1 MWLTFALSALLAI
14 VAHVESMPQ
23 IARVIPPEP
32 MDYSL
37 MGHHNYLT
45 RKSALE
51 ALAVVNHQAFHQR
64 NVVQS
69 SPAQSP
75 SATST
80 ALPANS
86 SPSEAI
92 SSSPSAWKNQTM
104 DACVRSLNALNGKAS
119 NPTGLAACYNIQS
132 LDSKTGIFNADLQ
145 LYRVA
150 AATGNWVSLMTR
162 AVNVGLSYSDATVAP
177 GSSNRKR
184 AEASTSAE
192 PRLLGGTRVRRAT
205 AAVPSMVQ
213 EMSFVGKINANR
225 LRDLNDTAKVHVLLI
240 PRIALTGT
248 DKDGQ
253 AVSTELS
260 SNEASFVNGMFAIKS
275 ASSTSPGAPT
285 SSAAAKAATFVLPG
299 RTLGIFPV
307 GLIITSVWTLL
318 FVATVGYG
326 TMERIRFREAYRR
339 RVKYR
344 QGLSRQRK
352 LVSGKGGTRRSEE
365 TPPPILLQ
373 NLSLPPFPADLL
385 SHTNLTMPSLDT
397 MDSVQSNAQN
407 TKSENQKSIKTLDE
421 LLSTLSIAKTADE
434 TTAAATNLAT
444 FINGDIEEHDA
455 PTKAVDALKKQL
467 ANKKD
472 AGVRERALNA
482 IRHIAQ
488 HNNVAPNVEPY
499 LVVLLPLVLAAVGDK
514 MTPVKVAAQ
523 SAALAIV
530 KAINPNA
537 VKSVLPHIT
546 KSILSAQKWPEK
558 MTGLDCIEALVES
571 APTQLAYRVPDLIP
585 VVSESMWDTKPEVKK
600 AAYGTMEKVCNLIVN
615 KDIERFIPELIKCI
629 AKPEN
634 VPETVHLLGATTFV
648 TDVHEPTLAIMV
660 PLLDRGLAERETAIK
675 RKSAVIVDNMCK
687 LVEDPQ
693 IVASFLPRLMPA
705 LQKNHDNLADPEA
718 REKTKQGL
726 ETLVR
731 VGDVKDGKIPEVSH
745 AGDVATVSTVL
756 KQIFASSSHKDKAA
770 KFEPVIEYISAIAG
784 QLIDEKDSDSASWT
798 EQTLSYIVAIV
809 GDSDSRPIADALR
822 KRASPGAVDE
832 EEAEEDD
839 EEGEDL
845 CNCTFNLAYGA
856 KILLNQ
862 THLRLKRGQRYG
874 LLGPNGSGKS
884 TLMRAINNEQVEG
897 FPKKDEVK
905 TVFVEHDLDS
915 ADTEQTVIGWTMKKL
930 ADVGIEIEKSNV
942 ETKLTEFGFF
952 KEQFEGP
959 ITSLSG
965 GWKMKL
971 ALARA
976 VFEDPDILLLDEPT
990 NHLDVKNVKWLEDY
1004 LTESPCTSIIVSH
1017 DSKFL
1022 NNVIQ
1027 HVIHYERFKLRRYR
1041 GNLQEFVKKVPSA
1054 KSYYELSAS
1063 EMEFKFPEP
1072 GFLEGVKTKAKAIV
1086 RVNGMA
1092 FQYPG
1097 TSKPQIS
1104 DITFQCSLGSRIAV
1118 IGPNGAGKS
1127 TLINVLTGELVPTIG
1142 DVYTHEN
1149 IRIAYIKQHA
1159 FAHIDHH
1166 LDKTPSEYIQ
1176 WRFQTGEDRETMDR
1190 ANKIVTDEDEKAM
1203 DKIYKIEGTQRRVI
1217 GIHSRRKFKNSYE
1230 YECSFV
1236 LGENV
1241 GQKGERWTP
1250 MMTADNAWIP
1260 RSEILQ
1266 SHQKMVA
1273 EVDQKEA
1280 LASGQFRPLVRKEIE
1295 QHCANFGLDAEL
1307 VSHSRMRGLSG
1318 GQRVKVVLAAC
1329 SWQRPHLIVLDEP
1342 TNYLDRDSLGA
1353 LSKALKAFEGGV
1365 IIITHSAEFTENLTE
1380 EVWAVMDGKMTPS
1393 GHNWVQGQGSG
1404 PRLKADEDEEDK
1416 FDAMGN
1422 KIEGGKKK
1430 AKLTSSELR
1439 KKKKDRMARRK
1450 KGEEVFSDED

>member
-1 MWLTFALSALLAI
+1 MLS
-14 VAHVESMPQ
+14 
-23 IARVIPPEP
+23 
-32 MDYSL
+32 
-37 MGHHNYLT
+37 T
-45 RKSALE
+45 
-51 ALAVVNHQAFHQR
+51 
-64 NVVQS
+64 S
-69 SPAQSP
+69 S
-75 SATST
+75 
-80 ALPANS
+80 
-86 SPSEAI
+86 
-92 SSSPSAWKNQTM
+92 
-104 DACVRSLNALNGKAS
+104 
-119 NPTGLAACYNIQS
+119 
-132 LDSKTGIFNADLQ
+132 
-145 LYRVA
+145 
-150 AATGNWVSLMTR
+150 VSLLPRSQFRSSTQFEIITDKVGNR
-162 AVNVGLSYSDATVAP
+162 AV
-177 GSSNRKR
+177 
-184 AEASTSAE
+184 E
-192 PRLLGGTRVRRAT
+192 
-205 AAVPSMVQ
+205 
-213 EMSFVGKINANR
+213 
-225 LRDLNDTAKVHVLLI
+225 
-240 PRIALTGT
+240 
-248 DKDGQ
+248 
-253 AVSTELS
+253 
-260 SNEASFVNGMFAIKS
+260 
-275 ASSTSPGAPT
+275 
-285 SSAAAKAATFVLPG
+285 
-299 RTLGIFPV
+299 
-307 GLIITSVWTLL
+307 
-318 FVATVGYG
+318 
-326 TMERIRFREAYRR
+326 
-339 RVKYR
+339 
-344 QGLSRQRK
+344 
-352 LVSGKGGTRRSEE
+352 
-365 TPPPILLQ
+365 
-373 NLSLPPFPADLL
+373 
-385 SHTNLTMPSLDT
+385 
-397 MDSVQSNAQN
+397 
-407 TKSENQKSIKTLDE
+407 
-421 LLSTLSIAKTADE
+421 
-434 TTAAATNLAT
+434 
-444 FINGDIEEHDA
+444 
-455 PTKAVDALKKQL
+455 ALKKSL
-467 ANKKD
+467 SNKKD
-472 AGVRERALNA
+472 AGARERALET
-482 IRHIAQ
+482 IRSIAQ
-488 HNNVAPNVEPY
+488 HSTISPSVEPY
-499 LVVLLPLVLAAVGDK
+499 LVILLGPTLTAVSDK
-514 MTPVKVAAQ
+514 ITAVKTAAQ
-523 SAALAIV
+523 AAALAIA

-537 VKSVLPHIT
+537 VKAVLPAINS
-546 KSILSAQKWPEK
+546 SIRTAQKWPEK
-558 MTGLDCIEALVES
+558 ITGLECIDVLCHS
-571 APTQLAYRVPDLIP
+571 AKVQLAYRVPDLIP
-585 VVSESMWDTKPEVKK
+585 VISEAMWDTKPEVKK
-600 AAYGTMEKVCNLIVN
+600 HAYGTMERVCKLIEN

-693 IVASFLPRLMPA
+693 IVAAFLPRLMPA
-705 LQKNHDNLADPEA
+705 LQKNYENMADPEA
-718 REKTKQGL
+718 RDKTKLGL
-726 ETLVR
+726 DTLIR
-731 VGDVKDGKIPEVSH
+731 VGDVKDGKIPEISH
-745 AGDVATVSTVL
+745 AGDISTVSAIL
-756 KQIFASSSHKDKAA
+756 KQILAPSHKDATA
-770 KFEPVIEYISAIAG
+770 KFEPIIEYISAISG
-784 QLIDEKDSDSASWT
+784 QLIDEKDNDGLSWT
-798 EQTLSYIVAIV
+798 ENTISYITAIV
-809 GDSDSRPIADALR
+809 GDADAKSTAEALR
-822 KRASPGAVDE
+822 KRASPGAADE
-832 EEAEEDD
+832 VEEEEDD
-839 EEGEDL
+839 EQGEDL

-930 ADVGIEIEKSNV
+930 AEVGITTGKNDVEEK
-942 ETKLTEFGFF
+942 LQEFGFF
-952 KEQFEGP
+952 REQFEGP
-959 ITSLSG
+959 ITALSG

-990 NHLDVKNVKWLEDY
+990 NHLDVKNVKWLENY
-1004 LTESPCTSIIVSH
+1004 LIESPCTSIIVSH

-1027 HVIHYERFKLRRYR
+1027 HVIHYERFKLKRYR
-1041 GNLQEFVKKVPSA
+1041 GNLQDFVKKVPSA
-1054 KSYYELSAS
+1054 RSYNELSAS

-1072 GFLEGVKTKAKAIV
+1072 GYLEGVKTKAKAIV
-1086 RVNGMA
+1086 RVNNMT

-1104 DITFQCSLGSRIAV
+1104 EITFQCSLGSRIAV

-1127 TLINVLTGELVPTIG
+1127 TLINVLTGELIPTSG

-1203 DKIYKIEGTQRRVI
+1203 DKIYKIEGSQRRVI

-1241 GQKGERWTP
+1241 GQKNEKWIP

-1260 RSEILQ
+1260 RTEILV

-1353 LSKALKAFEGGV
+1353 LSKALKSFEGGV
-1365 IIITHSAEFTENLTE
+1365 IIITHSAEFTENITT
-1380 EVWAVMDGKMTPS
+1380 EVWAVIDGKMTPS

-1404 PRLKADEDEEDK
+1404 PRLKEGEEEEER

-1422 KIEGGKKK
+1422 KIEGGKKQK
-1430 AKLTSSELR
+1430 KLTSAELR

>member
-1 MWLTFALSALLAI
+1 M
-14 VAHVESMPQ
+14 
-23 IARVIPPEP
+23 
-32 MDYSL
+32 
-37 MGHHNYLT
+37 
-45 RKSALE
+45 
-51 ALAVVNHQAFHQR
+51 
-64 NVVQS
+64 
-69 SPAQSP
+69 
-75 SATST
+75 
-80 ALPANS
+80 
-86 SPSEAI
+86 
-92 SSSPSAWKNQTM
+92 
-104 DACVRSLNALNGKAS
+104 
-119 NPTGLAACYNIQS
+119 
-132 LDSKTGIFNADLQ
+132 
-145 LYRVA
+145 
-150 AATGNWVSLMTR
+150 
-162 AVNVGLSYSDATVAP
+162 
-177 GSSNRKR
+177 
-184 AEASTSAE
+184 
-192 PRLLGGTRVRRAT
+192 
-205 AAVPSMVQ
+205 
-213 EMSFVGKINANR
+213 
-225 LRDLNDTAKVHVLLI
+225 
-240 PRIALTGT
+240 
-248 DKDGQ
+248 
-253 AVSTELS
+253 
-260 SNEASFVNGMFAIKS
+260 
-275 ASSTSPGAPT
+275 
-285 SSAAAKAATFVLPG
+285 
-299 RTLGIFPV
+299 
-307 GLIITSVWTLL
+307 
-318 FVATVGYG
+318 
-326 TMERIRFREAYRR
+326 
-339 RVKYR
+339 
-344 QGLSRQRK
+344 
-352 LVSGKGGTRRSEE
+352 
-365 TPPPILLQ
+365 
-373 NLSLPPFPADLL
+373 
-385 SHTNLTMPSLDT
+385 
-397 MDSVQSNAQN
+397 
-407 TKSENQKSIKTLDE
+407 
-421 LLSTLSIAKTADE
+421 
-434 TTAAATNLAT
+434 
-444 FINGDIEEHDA
+444 
-455 PTKAVDALKKQL
+455 KKQL

-472 AGVRERALNA
+472 AGARERALIA
-482 IRHIAQ
+482 IRDIAQ
-488 HNNVAPNVEPY
+488 HSSVSPHVEPY
-499 LVVLLPLVLAAVGDK
+499 LIVLMAPTLTAVGDK
-514 MTPVKVAAQ
+514 MNPVKTAAQ
-523 SAALAIV
+523 AAALAIT

-537 VKSVLPHIT
+537 VKALLPAIIN
-546 KSILSAQKWPEK
+546 SIRTAQKWPEK
-558 MTGLDCIEALVES
+558 MTCLQCIEALVES
-571 APTQLAYRVPDLIP
+571 APAQLAFRVPDLIP
-585 VVSESMWDTKPEVKK
+585 VVSEAMWDTKAEVKK

-615 KDIERFIPELIKCI
+615 KDIDRFIPELIKCI

-660 PLLDRGLAERETAIK
+660 PLLDRGLNERETAIK

-687 LVEDPQ
+687 LVEDPN
-693 IVASFLPRLMPA
+693 IVASFLPKLMPA
-705 LQKNHDNLADPEA
+705 LQKNYENMADPEA

-731 VGDVKDGKIPEVSH
+731 VGDVKDGKLPEVSH
-745 AGDVATVSTVL
+745 AGDISTVSAIL
-756 KQIFASSSHKDKAA
+756 KQILEPKYKDSTN
-770 KFEPVIEYISAIAG
+770 KFGPVIDYVSAIAG
-784 QLIDEKDSDSASWT
+784 QLIDEKEIDSTSWVENT
-798 EQTLSYIVAIV
+798 SSYLTSIV
-809 GDSDSRPIADALR
+809 GEKDSKDTADGLR
-822 KRASPGAVDE
+822 KRASPGAADE
-832 EEAEEDD
+832 ADSEEDD
-839 EEGEDL
+839 EQGEDL

-930 ADVGIEIEKSNV
+930 ADVGITTGQSDV
-942 ETKLTEFGFF
+942 ETKLQEFGFF
-952 KEQFEGP
+952 REQFEGP
-959 ITSLSG
+959 ITALSG

-990 NHLDVKNVKWLEDY
+990 NHLDVKNVKWLEEY
-1004 LTESPCTSIIVSH
+1004 LTNSPCTSIIVSH

-1027 HVIHYERFKLRRYR
+1027 HVIHYERYKLHRYR
-1041 GNLQEFVKKVPSA
+1041 GNLEQFVKKVPSA

-1063 EMEFKFPEP
+1063 EMEFSFPEP

-1086 RVNGMA
+1086 RVNNMT

-1127 TLINVLTGELVPTIG
+1127 TLINVLTGELIPTTG

-1203 DKIYKIEGTQRRVI
+1203 DKIYKIDGTQRRVI

-1241 GQKGERWTP
+1241 GQKNEKWTP

-1260 RSEILQ
+1260 RTEILV
-1266 SHQKMVA
+1266 SHGKMVA
-1273 EVDQKEA
+1273 DVDQKEA
-1280 LASGQFRPLVRKEIE
+1280 LASGQFRALVRKEIE

-1353 LSKALKAFEGGV
+1353 LSKALKSFAGGV

-1380 EVWAVMDGKMTPS
+1380 EVSFPPTFCYFLCL
-1393 GHNWVQGQGSG
+1393 HC
-1404 PRLKADEDEEDK
+1404 
-1416 FDAMGN
+1416 
-1422 KIEGGKKK
+1422 
-1430 AKLTSSELR
+1430 
-1439 KKKKDRMARRK
+1439 
-1450 KGEEVFSDED
+1450 